1 MDRRQ
6 ISPRHGGAAR
16 DAGLRRAS
24 TLTKWIGVGAVTL
37 VGALAGFVAQAKPG
51 HSTSTGQ
58 TGGSSG
64 SKASSSTRS
73 ANSNGNGGGGA
84 SAAAPS
90 TSLAPPPTAPAPA
103 PVPAPSSPGA
113 VSGGS

>member
-1 MDRRQ
+1 MDRRLPPPQ
-6 ISPRHGGAAR
+6 HGRAAR

-58 TGGSSG
+58 TGASTG
-64 SKASSSTRS
+64 SKAGSSTRP
-73 ANSNGNGGGGA
+73 NSSSNSSGGGA

-103 PVPAPSSPGA
+103 PVPAPSSSGA